1 MDSDPD
7 HVSASAAR
15 TASRTPSR
23 SRLRSWSR
31 RLGLALL
38 VLLVLITLA
47 ALVFD
52 LATNGREQP
61 ASALYRG
68 PFVRVDRTTLAYR
81 RWGEHG
87 SPVVLLGG
95 AAEPSW
101 VWHEVGPLIARA
113 GHRVFAVDLPPF
125 GYSQRRGPYT
135 MTHWLQLV
143 RGFERRLHI
152 VRPVLVGHS
161 LGAGVAA
168 AAGLLRPRQVAGV
181 VLLDGDALAFGG
193 NRAWL
198 ADLLVYPYYTAVYRI
213 VTGSDWIVRRVL
225 RNAWGPKPAPTGH
238 AILAQFERPFRVQG
252 TDSALRQLFAGGIPG
267 LTLRRLARLR
277 VARAVI
283 WGAED
288 TVDSLASGRAT
299 AAALHTRLQTVPQ
312 AGHLSMLAA
321 PRATAERI
329 LGFIGRLGS
338 DAACPPAN
346 LQGRSIQGQGL
357 VGASFTT
364 RMCAGGLSRSR
375 DGSEGSRSAYH
386 AHSTGS
392 G

>member
-1 MDSDPD
+1 MRVQVPPPASLSQAKEGLDSDSTMAERAPETTTP
-7 HVSASAAR
+7 AEAAGR
-15 TASRTPSR
+15 KGAR
-23 SRLRSWSR
+23 SRIRTWSR

-38 VLLVLITLA
+38 ALFVLVTLL
-47 ALVFD
+47 ALAFD

-61 ASALYRG
+61 ASSLYRG

-101 VWHEVGPLIARA
+101 VWHDVGPRVARA
-113 GHRVFAVDLPPF
+113 GHRVFALDLPPF

-143 RGFERRLHI
+143 GGFERRLHI

-161 LGAGVAA
+161 LGAGIAA
-168 AAGLLRPRQVAGV
+168 AAGLARPNQVAGV
-181 VLLDGDALAFGG
+181 VLVDGDALAFGG
-193 NRAWL
+193 NHAWL
-198 ADLLVYPYYTAVYRI
+198 ADLLVYPYYTAVYRV
-213 VTGSDWIVRRVL
+213 VTGSDWIVGRVL

-238 AILAQFERPFRVQG
+238 ATLAQFERPFRVEG
-252 TDSALRQLFAGGIPG
+252 TDSALRQLLAGGIPG

-288 TVDSLASGRAT
+288 NVDSLASGRGT
-299 AAALHTRLQTVPQ
+299 AAALHTRLQIVPR

-321 PRATAERI
+321 PRAIAERI
-329 LGFIGRLGS
+329 LRFI
-338 DAACPPAN
+338 
-346 LQGRSIQGQGL
+346 
-357 VGASFTT
+357 ASLAPVR
-364 RMCAGGLSRSR
+364 RMP
-375 DGSEGSRSAYH
+375 
-386 AHSTGS
+386 
-392 G
+392 

>member
-1 MDSDPD
+1 
-7 HVSASAAR
+7 
-15 TASRTPSR
+15 
-23 SRLRSWSR
+23 L
-31 RLGLALL
+31 LGLFVL
-38 VLLVLITLA
+38 VVLVVLVTLA

-52 LATNGREQP
+52 LATNGSEQQ

-81 RWGEHG
+81 SWGRQG

-101 VWHEVGPLIARA
+101 VWHDVGPLVARA
-113 GHRVFAVDLPPF
+113 GHRVFALDLPPF
-125 GYSQRRGPYT
+125 GYSQRRGPFT

-168 AAGLLRPRQVAGV
+168 AAGVARPHQVAGV

-193 NRAWL
+193 NHAWV
-198 ADLLVYPYYTAVYRI
+198 AALLVYPYYTAVYRL

-238 AILAQFERPFRVQG
+238 ATLVQFERPFRVQG

-277 VARAVI
+277 VPRAVI

-288 TVDSLASGRAT
+288 NVDSLASGRST
-299 AAALHTRLQTVPQ
+299 AAALHTNLQTVPR
-312 AGHLSMLAA
+312 AGHLTMLAA
-321 PRATAERI
+321 PRTTADRI
-329 LGFIGRLGS
+329 LRFI
-338 DAACPPAN
+338 
-346 LQGRSIQGQGL
+346 
-357 VGASFTT
+357 AS
-364 RMCAGGLSRSR
+364 LSPGKRTS
-375 DGSEGSRSAYH
+375 
-386 AHSTGS
+386 
-392 G
+392 